1 MLANVHM
8 KYFNKEIFSY
18 IDKIHRQKQN
28 RQKPSPNQD
37 LYSRMSR
44 VYFNNLIQLKSK
56 NNQKIPSEVK
66 RKYYPG
72 VLRVL
77 AIFSPLS
84 TIPSLLNH
92 YFKF

>member
-1 MLANVHM
+1 M

-28 RQKPSPNQD
+28 KAKQTKTNPQTRTYAR
-37 LYSRMSR
+37 LSR
-44 VYFNNLIQLKSK
+44 VYFNTLTHLKCK
-56 NNQKIPSEVK
+56 NSQKIPFEVK

-77 AIFSPLS
+77 AIFFLNQLYPL
-84 TIPSLLNH
+84 
-92 YFKF
+92 F